1 MDVTGHAAI
10 VTGAASGLGAATARA
25 LAAAGAKVALLDLNA
40 EDAGTLADEIG
51 AALLGQVPIE
61 AAVANGGDIGEP
73 IVLTSQGPAAQA
85 FLAIA
90 ANIMNTT
97 VPVTEMGGCTAR
109 DPEAVQVAISKR
121 S

>member
-1 MDVTGHAAI
+1 MTTTNKTGGKAVKAYRVLGTTDDVCEC
-10 VTGAASGLGAATARA
+10 GLCGRDDLKST
-25 LAAAGAKVALLDLNA
+25 VALQPLDP
-40 EDAGTLADEIG
+40 D
-51 AALLGQVPIE
+51 
-61 AAVANGGDIGEP
+61 GGDIGEP
-73 IVLTSQGPAAQA
+73 IVLTSTGPAAQA

>member
-1 MDVTGHAAI
+1 
-10 VTGAASGLGAATARA
+10 
-25 LAAAGAKVALLDLNA
+25 
-40 EDAGTLADEIG
+40 
-51 AALLGQVPIE
+51 
-61 AAVANGGDIGEP
+61 
-73 IVLTSQGPAAQA
+73 VLTSTGPAAQA

-121 S
+121 T